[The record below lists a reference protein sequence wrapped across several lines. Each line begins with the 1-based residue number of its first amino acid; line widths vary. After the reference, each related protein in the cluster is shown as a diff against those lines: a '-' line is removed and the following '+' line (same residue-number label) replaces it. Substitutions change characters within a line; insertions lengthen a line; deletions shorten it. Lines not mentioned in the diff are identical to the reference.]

1 MLVLVG
7 AVFFAAG
14 VVKGLS
20 GMGLPTLSMA
30 LLSLAMP
37 ANTAAALMVLPS
49 LATNITQ
56 CIGPQW
62 RTLIRRLSP
71 MWLSLASAT
80 LFSPLADIG
89 TAGGHTRVALGAVLV
104 MYALWGLA
112 KPSLPDVGRH
122 TVFVGVLAGAL
133 SGVLTAATGVFVIP
147 MVPYLQSLKLGR
159 EGLIQALGLS
169 FTVATLALAARLGQA
184 GITESAPD
192 IAGGAVAMM
201 SAFIGVG
208 VGARLLHRFPP
219 ATFQRVLYAVL
230 LLLGLIM
237 IGRSL

>member
-14 VVKGLS
+14 IVKGLS

-49 LATNITQ
+49 LATNIAQ

-71 MWLSLASAT
+71 LWLSLVLAT
-80 LFSPLADIG
+80 LFSPLPDIG
-89 TAGGHTRVALGAVLV
+89 TMGEHTHIALGAALV
-104 MYALWGLA
+104 TYGLWGLA
-112 KPSLPDVGRH
+112 KPSLPDMGRH
-122 TVFVGVLAGAL
+122 TVFVGAVAGAL

-147 MVPYLQSLKLGR
+147 LVPYLQSLRLGR

-169 FTVATLALAARLGQA
+169 FTVATLALAARLGQG
-184 GITESAPD
+184 GIADSSPD

-201 SAFIGVG
+201 SAFTGVG
-208 VGARLLHRFPP
+208 VGARLLRRFPP

-237 IGRSL
+237 IGRAL